1 MRADVRARSPWRPGA
16 GLAGNCSR
24 GAAARAGAMAK
35 LLSCV
40 LGPRLYKVYRER
52 YSERRPEAP
61 ASVTAPSP
69 SSWVSRGLPPWR
81 HGTARAPLGLAPRK
95 RPLWEI
101 GGACL
106 SSQLC
111 AQAAWCFRV
120 QSCLWTGHPE
130 GCLPS
135 PPPSPGSLP
144 FPRGPARAPRF
155 LPVPG
160 TPESWGRR
168 CAASGAGR
176 LCPQT
181 LHFFLL
187 CAPGCLPAPFYLPGS
202 TL

>member
-16 GLAGNCSR
+16 GLAGNRSR

-40 LGPRLYKVYRER
+40 LGPRLYQVYRER
-52 YSERRPEAP
+52 HSERRPEAP
-61 ASVTAPSP
+61 ASVTAPPP

-111 AQAAWCFRV
+111 AQAAWCFLV
-120 QSCLWTGHPE
+120 QSRPGTGHPDR
-130 GCLPS
+130 CLPS
-135 PPPSPGSLP
+135 PPPSPAPCLS
-144 FPRGPARAPRF
+144 RAAP
-155 LPVPG
+155 P
-160 TPESWGRR
+160 GRR
-168 CAASGAGR
+168 GSCPSPDSRVLGETLRGLGR
-176 LCPQT
+176 WMALPPNSPFLQTLCPSV
-181 LHFFLL
+181 
-187 CAPGCLPAPFYLPGS
+187 PPGS
-202 TL
+202 VLPSR